1 MASRK
6 LQQEIDKTFKKVDE
20 GIEEFNSIYEKIYS
34 SQNAAQ
40 KDKLEEHL
48 KREIK
53 KLQKHRDQIKSW
65 AAGNDIKD
73 KSGLFEQRKRIEKC
87 MESFKAVEKEMK
99 TKAFSKEGLSQNIKQ
114 DPKEK
119 ERDELC
125 DYLTEKVDE
134 INQFLTEELE
144 AEAATLQAG
153 MKKKQKDNQKAER
166 LAEIE
171 TISERYRW
179 HESRLQLL
187 LRSLQNGNVDNQQ
200 VLDIKGDIDE
210 VVKDGKDA
218 DFDGDAYEG
227 IYDDCNLDN
236 EEAQFG
242 LPGEMDRISSQD
254 AQSLA
259 EDPPEPEPP
268 IATAPPPKKKPDPP
282 TATRRP
288 STQLKSPLPSLA
300 TLNSMPPPSP
310 LPKDTNMKPAPIPAT
325 ATLKY
330 ASAAAAAAAS
340 DKNGVGIAPLPP
352 PPGVAQASPAPTG
365 ASLATSPGSV
375 NAHSAD
381 KAPSPAPAPADEPPS
396 SEQGRPKS
404 PSLSSS
410 SAPAASQPS
419 SVPVTPAMDKTEP
432 IAEPMIADEMHTTN
446 GEAQEE
452 VESIYH
458 LPPGLQDLLD
468 SFETTKTRATQQPA
482 QLQRILQAAHESCP
496 EPGDL
501 DRPQHYRPSYK
512 YATPAHYPQDIL
524 PIFDDPALYENQRM
538 ETDTLFY
545 IFYYKQDT
553 YQQYLAAKALKNQ
566 SWRFHKQYQTWFQ
579 RHEEPKQITEEYEQG
594 TYRFFDYESTWM
606 NRRKADFKF
615 VYKFLEDDL

>member
-1 MASRK
+1 
-6 LQQEIDKTFKKVDE
+6 
-20 GIEEFNSIYEKIYS
+20 
-34 SQNAAQ
+34 
-40 KDKLEEHL
+40 
-48 KREIK
+48 
-53 KLQKHRDQIKSW
+53 
-65 AAGNDIKD
+65 
-73 KSGLFEQRKRIEKC
+73 

-99 TKAFSKEGLSQNIKQ
+99 TKAFSKEGLSLSIKQ

-119 ERDELC
+119 EREDLC
-125 DYLTEKVDE
+125 DYLTERVDD

-144 AEAATLQAG
+144 PEAAALQAA

-171 TISERYRW
+171 TITERYRW

-200 VLDIKGDIDE
+200 VLDIKSDIDE
-210 VVKDGKDA
+210 VVRDGRDA

-227 IYDDCNLDN
+227 IYDDCNLDS

-242 LPGEMDRISSQD
+242 LTTDLDHISSQD
-254 AQSLA
+254 AQSLVDDA
-259 EDPPEPEPP
+259 PDPEPP
-268 IATAPPPKKKPDPP
+268 IATATTPAPQPKKKPDAPI
-282 TATRRP
+282 AARRP

-300 TLNSMPPPSP
+300 TLNSMPPPPP

-325 ATLKY
+325 AILKY

-352 PPGVAQASPAPTG
+352 PPGLAQASPAPTR

-375 NAHSAD
+375 SAQPAENAS
-381 KAPSPAPAPADEPPS
+381 SPAPASVDDTAP

-404 PSLSSS
+404 PSVSSS

-419 SVPVTPAMDKTEP
+419 SVPVTPAMDKTEAVP
-432 IAEPMIADEMHTTN
+432 EPVIASEIHATN
-446 GEAQEE
+446 GETQEE

-594 TYRFFDYESTWM
+594 TYRFFDYESTW
-606 NRRKADFKF
+606 
-615 VYKFLEDDL
+615 